1 MVTTIVGCQVCG
13 GQTAGAR
20 VCDKCINEL
29 AHTLRHL
36 AVRLPDLR
44 EIAAKKA
51 SVMVRESSHGSR
63 TIAPVPVNVGAWQL
77 QQSIIEYAVTLG
89 KVLCLHFVRVNA
101 ESLLSVA
108 SQRSQKLMSR
118 NDAVQIY
125 KLAETAVH
133 RLDKQFE
140 PPDDRIL
147 IGQCDHCGNDIWSSE
162 DDLAAGWQPCTCG
175 HTVNIHQVQE
185 QRMLRLAIS
194 DAQGTAAALSK
205 LLKGC
210 GIDVKRKTINEWR
223 RRKVLN
229 PVGQQDGKPVYLLWD
244 VWGAANR

>member
-1 MVTTIVGCQVCG
+1 MCG
-13 GQTAGAR
+13 
-20 VCDKCINEL
+20 KCVVEL
-29 AHTLRHL
+29 SHMLHHL

-44 EIAAKKA
+44 QIAAKKA
-51 SVMVRESSHGSR
+51 SVMVRESGHGSR
-63 TIAPVPVNVGAWQL
+63 TVAPIPLNVGAWQL

-89 KVLCLHFVRVNA
+89 KALGLRFVRVNA
-101 ESLLSVA
+101 ESLLSMA
-108 SQRSQKLMSR
+108 SRRSQKLMSR

-140 PPDDRIL
+140 PPADRIL
-147 IGQCDHCGNDIWSSE
+147 IGQCDHCGADIWSSE

-185 QRMLRLAIS
+185 QRMYRLALS
-194 DAQGTAAALSK
+194 GAQGTATALSK

-210 GIDVKRKTINEWR
+210 GITISVETIRQWKKRGIVKSI
-223 RRKVLN
+223 
-229 PVGQQDGKPVYLLWD
+229 GKQGKKSVYRLWD
-244 VWGAANR
+244 VWLAITR

>member
-1 MVTTIVGCQVCG
+1 MVTTIVGCALCGADTAGTLVCG
-13 GQTAGAR
+13 
-20 VCDKCINEL
+20 KCVVEL
-29 AHTLRHL
+29 SHMLHHL

-44 EIAAKKA
+44 QIAAKKA

-63 TIAPVPVNVGAWQL
+63 TVAPIPVNVGAWQL

-89 KVLCLHFVRVNA
+89 KALGLRFVRVNA

-108 SQRSQKLMSR
+108 SRRSQKLMSR

-185 QRMLRLAIS
+185 QRMYRLALS
-194 DAQGTAAALSK
+194 GAQGTAAALSK

-210 GIDVKRKTINEWR
+210 GVDIKRKTINEWR
-223 RRKVLN
+223 RRQVLN
-229 PVGQQDGKPVYLLWD
+229 PVGHQDGTPVYLLWD
-244 VWGAANR
+244 VWAAANR

>member
-1 MVTTIVGCQVCG
+1 MVSTIVGCALCGAETAGTLVCG
-13 GQTAGAR
+13 
-20 VCDKCINEL
+20 KCVVEL
-29 AHTLRHL
+29 SHMLHHL

-44 EIAAKKA
+44 QIAAKKA
-51 SVMVRESSHGSR
+51 SVMVRESNHGSR
-63 TIAPVPVNVGAWQL
+63 TVAPVPVNVGAWQL
-77 QQSIIEYAVTLG
+77 QQNLVEYAVQLG
-89 KVLCLHFVRVNA
+89 KALGLHFVRVNA

-108 SQRSQKLMSR
+108 SRRSQKLMSR

-140 PPDDRIL
+140 PPADRIL
-147 IGQCDHCGNDIWSSE
+147 IGQCDHCGADIWSSE

-185 QRMLRLAIS
+185 QRMLKLAIS

-210 GIDVKRKTINEWR
+210 GVDIKRKTINEWR
-223 RRKVLN
+223 RRQVLN
-229 PVGQQDGKPVYLLWD
+229 PVGHQDGTPVYLLWD
-244 VWGAANR
+244 VWAAANR

>member
-1 MVTTIVGCQVCG
+1 MVSTIVGCALCGADTAGTLVCG
-13 GQTAGAR
+13 
-20 VCDKCINEL
+20 KCMVEL
-29 AHTLRHL
+29 SHMLHHL

-44 EIAAKKA
+44 QIAAKKA

-63 TIAPVPVNVGAWQL
+63 TVAPIPVNVGAWQL
-77 QQSIIEYAVTLG
+77 QQNLIEYAVTLG
-89 KVLCLHFVRVNA
+89 KALGLRFVRVNA

-108 SQRSQKLMSR
+108 SRRSQRLMSR

-140 PPDDRIL
+140 PPAYRIL

-162 DDLAAGWQPCTCG
+162 EDLAAGWQPCTCG

-185 QRMLRLAIS
+185 QRMYRLALS
-194 DAQGTAAALSK
+194 GAQGTAAALSK

-210 GIDVKRKTINEWR
+210 GVDIKRKTINEWR
-223 RRKVLN
+223 RRQVLK
-229 PVGQQDGKPVYLLWD
+229 PIGHQDGTPVYLLWD
-244 VWGAANR
+244 VWAAANR